1 MTNPPSI
8 ASIGLISDTHFQERL
23 FDLPD
28 RLGEIW
34 SGVGLILHAGDVG
47 DPQVLDRLGGIAPV
61 VAVHGNDDPEDTR
74 RMLPGWCLIS
84 LHGHRILLWHGHFPD
99 PEEEQAR
106 RADPWGGKLERI
118 ACHGRDAGADIVVY
132 GHTHVPMTYRYE
144 DILLINP
151 GALASGSYFTRQ
163 AVPSVG
169 KLHFKEDGRI
179 SMIHFY
185 TKTGRPREF
194 PKADP
199 ADAFTKLGNVYQE
212 WLVDPELLPE
222 IEGLRKTTYKDF
234 RSVIRAVVPVY
245 RRILD
250 GGMLRRQDLIAAF
263 RRAEGI
269 DPDDRQEVLA
279 LLTGE

>member
-34 SGVGLILHAGDVG
+34 SGVSLILHAGDVG
-47 DPQVLDRLGGIAPV
+47 DPQVLDRLGGFAPV

-74 RMLPGWCLIS
+74 RMLPGSCVIS
-84 LHGHRILLWHGHFPD
+84 LYGHRILLWHSHFPD
-99 PEEEQAR
+99 PEEEQSR

-169 KLHFKEDGRI
+169 KLHFPGDGRI
-179 SMIHFY
+179 SMVHFDA
-185 TKTGRPREF
+185 KTGRPREF

-222 IEGLRKTTYKDF
+222 IDGLRKITYTDF

-250 GGMLRRQDLIAAF
+250 GGMLRRQDLIAAL
-263 RRAEGI
+263 RSAEGI
-269 DPDDRQEVLA
+269 DPGDRQEVLA